1 MATAVAPRNEIYLS
15 VLAGRAVTA
24 LADLAGD
31 ASAWSPRIETGL
43 RDGVEYCKAVR
54 ARGAEDSGTNI
65 SLGWV
70 ALKRSVEDVP
80 DGGAASSDLYTESEE
95 VERFFSQLLSRER
108 TPDVPELVA
117 AIQFLRKTA
126 TDY

>member
-1 MATAVAPRNEIYLS
+1 MATATAPRNEIYLS

-31 ASAWSPRIETGL
+31 ASAWSQRIEEGL
-43 RDGVEYCKAVR
+43 QDGVEYCRAVR
-54 ARGAEDSGTNI
+54 NRVAGYSDTNT

-70 ALKRSVEDVP
+70 ALKRSVEDAP
-80 DGGAASSDLYTESEE
+80 EGGAVSADLQTEAEE
-95 VERFFSQLLSRER
+95 VEHFFSQLLSRER
-108 TPDVPELVA
+108 TPEVPELVA